1 MNREE
6 LKNAGI
12 DLHNLKGFIGKGE
25 VMDADTGAPT
35 AITNANVGVPA
46 ELLTYIDPKAIEI
59 LTAPRNAT
67 KLFDEV
73 VQGDWAT
80 ERLKYRLSEKVGAIA
95 PYGDFS
101 EIGVSD
107 VNNEWIPTDVFR
119 FQTMIKY
126 GDLETARNAAAKV
139 SLVADKQRSA
149 TNTLAIY
156 GNKYYMYGVPGLSIY
171 GIVNHPNLPVA
182 LTPNTVGGQ
191 TAWTAKDSVAIFGDI
206 QKIVDDLITKSQG
219 LITANDKF
227 KLGLSPALLGRL
239 NTVNTYGKSA
249 AELMKQ
255 NYPNMEVVVIPEFHA
270 EGTGDYAFVVA
281 DEVLGQKTGECVTPQ
296 KLRTFQVVP
305 EASSFKQKAAAA
317 TCGFR
322 LYMPF
327 ALSRML
333 VS

>member
-12 DLHNLKGFIGKGE
+12 DLHGLKGFIGQGE

-35 AITNANVGVPA
+35 PITNANVGVPA
-46 ELLTYIDPKAIEI
+46 ELLTYIDPKAVDV

-73 VQGDWAT
+73 VQGDWTT
-80 ERLKYRLSEKVGAIA
+80 ERLKYRLSEKIGAIA

-101 EIGVSD
+101 EVGVSD
-107 VNNEWIPTDVFR
+107 VNNEWVPTDVYR

-126 GDLETARNAAAKV
+126 GDLETARNAQAKV
-139 SLVADKQRSA
+139 SLVADKQRA
-149 TNTLAIY
+149 AANTIAIY

-171 GIVNHPNLPVA
+171 GIVNHPNLPTA
-182 LTPNTVGGQ
+182 LTPAVIGGQ
-191 TAWTAKDSVAIFGDI
+191 TVWSAKDSVTIYGDI
-206 QKIVDDLITKSQG
+206 QKVVNDLMEKSQG
-219 LITANDKF
+219 LITATDRMKM
-227 KLGLSPALLGRL
+227 GISPALNGYL

-249 AELMKQ
+249 LELMKL
-255 NYPNMEVVVIPEFHA
+255 NYPNIEVVVIPEFHTA
-270 EGTGDYAFVVA
+270 AGDYFMIIA
-281 DEVLGQKTGECVTPQ
+281 DEVMGQKTGECVTPQ
-296 KLRTFQVVP
+296 KLRTFQVIP